1 METDNT
7 VAYSGNQSLRIV
19 GIVATEIGAHSV
31 VRHTLV
37 PAENGQVYTVAFW
50 AKVDEREG
58 QRRPVRVS
66 ARLGHEYWPG
76 FYNSSFMLDSTDW
89 KEYTDTFVVPL
100 GVSSDIWVGLAVA
113 ESDVD
118 FWIDDF
124 RFFEGHP
131 TDEIKKEP
139 TEPDVIKG
147 DVNGDG
153 KFSSSDAILIL
164 RIIAG
169 LMIPT
174 DSQRLAADVNGDG
187 EIGSNDAILILRIV
201 AGLAAPI

>member
-1 METDNT
+1 
-7 VAYSGNQSLRIV
+7 LRVV
-19 GIVATEIGAHSV
+19 GIVATGTAAHSV
-31 VRHTLV
+31 VRHTIV
-37 PAENGQVYTVAFW
+37 PAENGRVFTVAFW

-58 QRRPVRVS
+58 QSRQVRVN
-66 ARLGHEYWPG
+66 ARMGYEYWPG
-76 FYNSSFMLDSTDW
+76 FYNNSIMLDSTDW

-124 RFFEGHP
+124 RFFEGYP
-131 TDEIKKEP
+131 ADEIKEEP
-139 TEPDVIKG
+139 TEPDIVKG
-147 DVNGDG
+147 DVNEDG
-153 KFSSSDAILIL
+153 KLSSSDAILAL
-164 RIIAG
+164 RIISG

-174 DSQRLAADVNGDG
+174 DGQRLAADVNDDG

-201 AGLAAPI
+201 AGLAVPI